1 MQDSNKQPLLAHLD
15 ELRIRLTKSVI
26 ALVIG
31 VLLALPV
38 ARYIIP
44 ILREPVQGVDLYYI
58 EVTGLISPYIKI
70 VLYSALAI
78 AGPYIL
84 YHIVMFINPALKKK
98 EKAYLYTLL
107 PSTIILFIC
116 GVLFCY
122 FVLLPPALTFLYYN
136 FPEWVGGGIQ
146 PMWTVNDYISVVT
159 QLCFWIGVVFEIPLL
174 MFFLSKIRVINPEW
188 IIKKW
193 KWVVVFAF
201 VLGAFITPTMDPVNQ
216 TLVAVPIIVL
226 FGLGYIL
233 ARVARVG
240 LPFRSKKSKS

>member
-1 MQDSNKQPLLAHLD
+1 MQENKQPLLAHLD
-15 ELRIRLTKSVI
+15 ELRVRLTKSVI
-26 ALVIG
+26 ALIVGI
-31 VLLALPV
+31 LIAFPI
-38 ARYIIP
+38 ARYVIP
-44 ILREPVQGVDLYYI
+44 LLREPVEGVDLYYI

-70 VLYSALAI
+70 VLYLALAI

-84 YHIVMFINPALKKK
+84 YHIVMFINPALKKQ

-107 PSTIILFIC
+107 PSTIVLFIC

-122 FVLLPPALTFLYYN
+122 FILLPPALGFLHDT
-136 FPEWVGGGIQ
+136 FPEWVGGGIE

-174 MFFLSKIRVINPEW
+174 MFFLSKIRVLSPEW
-188 IIKKW
+188 VLKRW

-216 TLVAVPIIVL
+216 TLVAVPIIIL

-233 ARVARVG
+233 AKIARVG
-240 LPFRSKKSKS
+240 LPFRSRKDGL

>member
-107 PSTIILFIC
+107 PSTIILFIF

-188 IIKKW
+188 IIRKW
-193 KWVVVFAF
+193 KWVVVFSF

-233 ARVARVG
+233 ARVARTG
-240 LPFRSKKSKS
+240 MPFRSKKSKS